1 MGEMINISLEEY
13 KRLVQ
18 LEARANALMD
28 YAVREKYSIS
38 GDMIVGI
45 LGIPVIEVED
55 GNSGE

>member
-1 MGEMINISLEEY
+1 MVNISLEEY

-45 LGIPVIEVED
+45 LGIPAIEVSD

>member
-1 MGEMINISLEEY
+1 MEKIVTISLDEY

-18 LEARANALMD
+18 IEARAKALMD

-55 GNSGE
+55 GTSGE